1 MVGDADTILGTRE
14 PTLDGYKKGVARILI
29 LPLFSVN
36 AQIVPT
42 KPTPTI
48 VVWAERRRTGQA
60 FPFADLGELSG
71 RGASRVR
78 GESVRGLG
86 RANQE
91 SVREELLIG
100 VSPTT
105 ENRVVPWATSS
116 SPPYLVSTSL
126 GALCLYAQRVEGNR
140 GSFGLGFGGSAIPGH
155 GSAAEQGRATALRWK
170 LSVFGI
176 RRWIR
181 NQRPRLGLEYL
192 FGAVR
197 S

>member
-36 AQIVPT
+36 SQIVPT

-140 GSFGLGFGGSAIPGH
+140 REFWARIWRFSDPWPW
-155 GSAAEQGRATALRWK
+155 LR
-170 LSVFGI
+170 
-176 RRWIR
+176 RRT
-181 NQRPRLGLEYL
+181 
-192 FGAVR
+192 GASHR
-197 S
+197 SPVETERVWDSPLDP